1 MNSPMT
7 ILQVI
12 SQRHLSG
19 AERVCLMLSGSLQ
32 QRGHRVILLCKRDEA
47 MLAEAAQRGLETRTP
62 GLSGK
67 FNPLVALGILRIA
80 REVGAGVIHTHL
92 STASQWGGVAG
103 RLGGIPVVSHVH
115 AMNSR
120 YFFMLADAMVACSEG
135 VRRHIIGQG
144 VSADRICTVYN
155 GIESKRLQ
163 FSGDA
168 AQVRSAL
175 GITADTPVIACIAHL
190 ADKKGQADLIRAVA
204 LLRAK
209 WPDLHC
215 FFVGTGENM
224 DSLRRQAE
232 EAGVG
237 QRAVLL
243 GYRSDAVAIMN
254 AVDCVLLPS
263 LGKEGL
269 PLVLLEAALLGKPA
283 ICSNI
288 PGNNE
293 VVLDG
298 LTGLLFPP
306 GDAAALA
313 DRIDVLLAD
322 KEQRRRMGDAAR
334 ERAEREFTIEAMTD
348 RVELLYRRLML
359 KGAASSGGR

>member
-1 MNSPMT
+1 MDRPMT

-19 AERVCLMLSGSLQ
+19 AERVCLMLSESLQ
-32 QRGHRVILLCKRDEA
+32 RRGHRVILLCKKDEA
-47 MLAEAAQRGLETRTP
+47 MLGEAAQRGIETRTP

-80 REVGAGVIHTHL
+80 REVGADVIHTHL

-103 RLGGIPVVSHVH
+103 RLGKIPVISHVH

-120 YFFMLADAMVACSEG
+120 YFFMLADVMVACSEG
-135 VRRHIIGQG
+135 VRQHIIGQG
-144 VSADRICTVYN
+144 ASQGRIETIYN
-155 GIESKRLQ
+155 GIDSKRLELA
-163 FSGDA
+163 GDA
-168 AQVRSAL
+168 VQIRALL
-175 GITADTPVIACIAHL
+175 GITADTPAIACIAHL
-190 ADKKGQADLIRAVA
+190 ADKKGQADLIKAVS
-204 LLRAK
+204 LLRKK

-215 FFVGTGENM
+215 FFVGIGENM
-224 DSLRRQAE
+224 DNLRRQAE
-232 EAGVG
+232 ELGVA

-243 GYRSDAVAIMN
+243 GYRSDAVAIMD
-254 AVDCVLLPS
+254 AVDGVVLPS

-269 PLVLLEAALLGKPA
+269 PLVLLEAALLGKAA

-298 LTGLLFPP
+298 VTGLLFPP

-313 DRIDVLLAD
+313 ERIDGLLSD
-322 KEQRRRMGDAAR
+322 REQCRRMGNAAR
-334 ERAEREFTIEAMTD
+334 ERAECEFTIEAMTD
-348 RVELLYRRLML
+348 RVEQLYRRLMQ
-359 KGAASSGGR
+359 

>member
-1 MNSPMT
+1 MNSTMT

-19 AERVCLMLSGSLQ
+19 AERVCLMLSESLQ
-32 QRGHRVILLCKRDEA
+32 RRGHRVILLCKKDQD
-47 MLAEAAQRGLETRTP
+47 MLAEAEQRGIETRTP

-67 FNPLVALGILRIA
+67 FNPLVALGILRNA
-80 REVGAGVIHTHL
+80 REVGADIIHTHL

-135 VRRHIIGQG
+135 VRQHIIGQG
-144 VSADRICTVYN
+144 VSSGRIETIYN
-155 GIESKRLQ
+155 GIESKRLV
-163 FSGDA
+163 FADDA
-168 AQVRSAL
+168 VTVRSSL
-175 GITADTPVIACIAHL
+175 GIAADTPAIACIAHL

-204 LLRAK
+204 LLGKK

-215 FFVGTGENM
+215 FLVGTGENM
-224 DSLRRQAE
+224 DSLRRLAE
-232 EAGVG
+232 ESGVA
-237 QRAVLL
+237 QRAILL

-254 AVDCVLLPS
+254 AMDCIMLPS

-298 LTGLLFPP
+298 ATGLLFPP

-313 DRIDVLLAD
+313 DRIDRILSSS
-322 KEQRRRMGDAAR
+322 EQRGCMGSAAR
-334 ERAEREFTIEAMTD
+334 ERAKREFTIEAMTE
-348 RVELLYRRLML
+348 RVELLYRRLIS
-359 KGAASSGGR
+359 KGAAS

>member
-1 MNSPMT
+1 MEKPMT
-7 ILQVI
+7 ILQII

-19 AERVCLMLSGSLQ
+19 AERVCLMLSEALQ
-32 QRGHRVILLCKRDEA
+32 RRGHRVILLCKQDQA
-47 MLAEAAQRGLETRTP
+47 MLAEADQRAIEARTP

-80 REVGAGVIHTHL
+80 RKVGADIIHTHL
-92 STASQWGGVAG
+92 STASQWGAVAG

-120 YFFMLADAMVACSEG
+120 YFFMLADALVACSDG
-135 VRRHIIGQG
+135 VRQHMLAQG
-144 VSADRICTVYN
+144 VSPGRIETIYN
-155 GIESKRLQ
+155 GIESKRLVVAN
-163 FSGDA
+163 DA
-168 AQVRSAL
+168 ATVRSSL
-175 GITADTPVIACIAHL
+175 GILADTPAIACIAHL

-204 LLRAK
+204 LLGEK

-224 DSLRRQAE
+224 DSLRRLAE
-232 EAGVG
+232 ESGVAK
-237 QRAVLL
+237 RAVLL

-254 AVDCVLLPS
+254 AMDCVLLPS

-298 LTGLLFPP
+298 VTGLLFPP
-306 GDAAALA
+306 GDPAQLAAQIDALLLDRQRRNQMGAAAK
-313 DRIDVLLAD
+313 V
-322 KEQRRRMGDAAR
+322 
-334 ERAEREFTIEAMTD
+334 RAGQAFTIEAMAE
-348 RVELLYRRLML
+348 RVEQLYRRLQC
-359 KGAASSGGR
+359 

>member
-1 MNSPMT
+1 MNTPMT

-19 AERVCLMLSGSLQ
+19 AERVCLMLSESLQ
-32 QRGHRVILLCKRDEA
+32 RRGHRVVLLCKKDAA
-47 MLAEAAQRGLETRTP
+47 MLGEAVQRGIETRTP
-62 GLSGK
+62 GVSGK

-80 REVGAGVIHTHL
+80 SEVRADVIHTHL

-120 YFFMLADAMVACSEG
+120 YFFLLANALIACSEG
-135 VRRHIIGQG
+135 VRQHIIKQG
-144 VSADRICTVYN
+144 VSQGRIETIYN
-155 GIESKRLQ
+155 GIESKRLA
-163 FSGDA
+163 FAGDA
-168 AQVRSAL
+168 AQMRSSL
-175 GITADTPVIACIAHL
+175 GIADETSAIACIAHL
-190 ADKKGQADLIRAVA
+190 ADKKGQADLITAVA
-204 LLRAK
+204 LLREK

-215 FFVGTGENM
+215 FLVGTGENM

-232 EAGVG
+232 GLGVA

-243 GYRSDAVAIMN
+243 GYRTDAVAIMN
-254 AVDCVLLPS
+254 AMDMIILPS

-298 LTGLLFPP
+298 VTGLLFPP

-313 DRIDVLLAD
+313 GRIDALLSD
-322 KEQRRRMGDAAR
+322 CEQRRRMGNAAR
-334 ERAEREFTIEAMTD
+334 ERAQQEFTIEAMTD
-348 RVELLYRRLML
+348 RVELLYRRLMH
-359 KGAASSGGR
+359 